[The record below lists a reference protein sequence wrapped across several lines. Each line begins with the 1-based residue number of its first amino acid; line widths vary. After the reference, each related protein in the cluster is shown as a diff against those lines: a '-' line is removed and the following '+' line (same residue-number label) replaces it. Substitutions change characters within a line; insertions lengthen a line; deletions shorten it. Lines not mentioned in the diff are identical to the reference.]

1 MIRPMLGV
9 ASLALWFAT
18 LTGQAQPSVDPRG
31 ELDAELAREARLA
44 LVERVALLHQ
54 PALAEAKARSSAM
67 AERESGAAR
76 FPDPEFKYELWAV
89 PLTRPYALNRAD
101 THMFGLRQSFPAP
114 GLRAARERV
123 AHEDAQIAT
132 EQRKALERDLILR
145 VRRAYFDYYAADRVL
160 RVHLEH
166 ANVAEQLVAQVRA
179 DYEVGR
185 GNQQDLLKVLV
196 ELARLHNDLA
206 EVRQQ
211 RESSRAL
218 LNALMARKP
227 DAALGP
233 PAELEHASSTL
244 SPAELERSRQHNRPE
259 LLAAERTIRRAE
271 ATLAAAKISAKR
283 PSFMAGAD
291 YWLMPTQDMPHAYG
305 GMVSM
310 SLPWLSAGHK
320 ADVREA
326 EQLVA
331 AERYAKE
338 AAESVTAFELH
349 DAVARLEAAN
359 ASLEVIEGSLLP
371 QAQKSLASSQGAFSV
386 GKADLIS
393 LLDALRSY
401 FQIRLE
407 HSRALSRV
415 MTQLAQVAF
424 ASGAPTASGHAA
436 QATTEKQP

>member
-1 MIRPMLGV
+1 MFGI
-9 ASLALWFAT
+9 ASLAFAL
-18 LTGQAQPSVDPRG
+18 LTSTAEAEPTADQRA
-31 ELDAELAREARLA
+31 ELEAELAREARLA
-44 LVERVALLHQ
+44 LIERVALTHH

-67 AERESGAAR
+67 AARASGAAR
-76 FPDPEFKYELWAV
+76 FPDPELKYELWAV

-101 THMFGLRQSFPAP
+101 THMFGVRQSFPAP

-123 AHEDAQIAT
+123 AGEDAQIAT
-132 EQRKALERDLILR
+132 EQGKTLARDLTLR

-185 GNQQDLLKVLV
+185 GSQQDLLKVLV
-196 ELARLHNDLA
+196 ELARLHNDVA

-211 RESSRAL
+211 RETSRGL

-233 PAELEHASSTL
+233 PAELERPQSTL
-244 SPAELERSRQHNRPE
+244 SSAELERSRQHNRPE
-259 LLAAERTIRRAE
+259 LVAAERTIRRAE
-271 ATLAAAKISAKR
+271 AALAAAKISAKR
-283 PSFMAGAD
+283 PSFMAGVD

-305 GMVSM
+305 GMVAM
-310 SLPWLSAGHK
+310 SLPWLSSGHK

-326 EQLVA
+326 EQLLA

-359 ASLEVIEGSLLP
+359 ASLSVIEDSLLP
-371 QAQKSLASSQGAFSV
+371 QAEKSLASSQGAFSV

-393 LLDALRSY
+393 LLDTLRSY

-407 HSRALSRV
+407 HSRALARV
-415 MTQLAQVAF
+415 MAQLAQVEF
-424 ASGAPTASGHAA
+424 ASGARGARSHGPEA
-436 QATTEKQP
+436 TEKQP